1 MDSKRQLQSAELIK
15 RNLSVVFQQE
25 GSFIFGNALITVTDV
40 KITPDLSQA
49 KIYLSLYNVNDK
61 NALLEKII
69 NHTHILKQALAQR
82 IKSHIRRIPQIHFFM
97 DETVDEM
104 YRVDKL
110 FDNIKTLYP
119 EASQEEE

>member
-49 KIYLSLYNVNDK
+49 KIYLSLYNVSDK

-69 NHTHILKQALAQR
+69 NHTHILKQALVQR

-104 YRVDKL
+104 YRVDSL
-110 FDNIKTLYP
+110 FHNIKSLYP
-119 EASQEEE
+119 PDSHEEE

>member
-69 NHTHILKQALAQR
+69 NHTHVLKQALAQR

>member
-49 KIYLSLYNVNDK
+49 KIYLSLYNVVDK

-69 NHTHILKQALAQR
+69 NHTHVLKQALAHR

-104 YRVDKL
+104 YRVDSL
-110 FDNIKTLYP
+110 FQNMKTLYP
-119 EASQEEE
+119 PASHEEE